1 MSETQHKRGFYS
13 RNVSGIVLAGTYH
26 WSGSP
31 FEELKARPLL
41 PVVLKPIIGHVL
53 QWLDQSGISETT
65 ICANGSTGALRRHFE
80 SAYSSTLALRYHEDG
95 SPRGAAGCVKDAAN
109 QSQAD
114 TFVVTD
120 GASIPTSGI
129 RELVAHHIEK
139 QAELTVVAHKRL
151 SPGSATPQYYP
162 TGTFVFDRSVLDA
175 IPATSFHDIKESLIP
190 KLYREGRRIELF
202 EVGDMSPRVRNAES
216 YLALNR
222 WMLERLVT
230 SSELATHPTAWI
242 DKSATIIGPVVLGEG
257 VRVHASATI
266 VGPSVIGAGTTVRS
280 GATVARS
287 IMWDE
292 CVIGERSFVDQ
303 CVVTERGA
311 VDDGETLAGVLR
323 VQSVRNM
330 RHRAQASVPSANAIA
345 KPAVS

>member
-1 MSETQHKRGFYS
+1 MSETQHKSGFGG
-13 RNVSGIVLAGTYH
+13 RNVGGIVLAGTYH

-41 PVVLKPIIGHVL
+41 PVVLRPIIGHVL
-53 QWLDQSGISETT
+53 QWIDKSGISETT
-65 ICANGSTGALRRHFE
+65 ICANGSTSALQRHFE
-80 SAYSSTLALRYHEDG
+80 SGYSSTLALRYHEDG
-95 SPRGAAGCVKDAAN
+95 TPRGAAGCVKDAAN
-109 QSQAD
+109 QSEAD

-120 GASIPTSGI
+120 GASIPTSDI
-129 RELVAHHIEK
+129 RDLVAHHIDR

-151 SPGSATPQYYP
+151 PSGSSTPEYYP
-162 TGTFVFDRSVLDA
+162 TGTFVFDRSVLDS

-190 KLYREGRRIELF
+190 RLYREGRRIELF

-222 WMLERLVT
+222 WMLERFATSAELV
-230 SSELATHPTAWI
+230 THPTAWI
-242 DKSATIIGPVVLGEG
+242 DKSATIIGPVVLGAG
-257 VRVHASATI
+257 VRVHGSATI

-287 IMWDE
+287 ITWDD

-303 CVVTERGA
+303 CVVAERAA
-311 VDDGETLAGVLR
+311 VGDGETLAGVLR
-323 VQSVRNM
+323 VQSVRSM
-330 RHRAQASVPSANAIA
+330 RSRAQASVPSANAIA

>member
-1 MSETQHKRGFYS
+1 MSEAQHRDRFGG
-13 RNVSGIVLAGTYH
+13 RNVGGIVLAGTYH

-41 PVVLKPIIGHVL
+41 PVILKPIISHVL
-53 QWLDQSGISETT
+53 QWIDESGIRETT
-65 ICANGSTGALRRHFE
+65 ICANGSTRVLRRHLDT
-80 SAYSSTLALRYHEDG
+80 AYSSTLAIRYHEDG
-95 SPRGAAGCVKDAAN
+95 TPRGAAGCVKDAAME
-109 QSQAD
+109 SDAD

-129 RELVAHHIEK
+129 EALIAHHIEK
-139 QAELTVVAHKRL
+139 RAELTVVAHKRL
-151 SPGSATPQYYP
+151 SPGSAVPQYHP

-190 KLYREGRRIELF
+190 RLYREGRRVELF
-202 EVGDMSPRVRNAES
+202 EVSDMSPRVRNAES

-222 WMLERLVT
+222 WMLERLPA
-230 SSELATHPTAWI
+230 SSDLVAHPTAWI

-257 VRVHASATI
+257 VRVHAGATI
-266 VGPSVIGAGTTVRS
+266 VGPSVIGAGSTIRS

-287 IMWDE
+287 ITWDE
-292 CVIGERSFVDQ
+292 CVIGERSFVDH
-303 CVVTERGA
+303 CVVAEHA
-311 VDDGETLAGVLR
+311 SVDDGETLTGVLR
-323 VQSVRNM
+323 VQHSKGGRS
-330 RHRAQASVPSANAIA
+330 RSRATVPSANPIA